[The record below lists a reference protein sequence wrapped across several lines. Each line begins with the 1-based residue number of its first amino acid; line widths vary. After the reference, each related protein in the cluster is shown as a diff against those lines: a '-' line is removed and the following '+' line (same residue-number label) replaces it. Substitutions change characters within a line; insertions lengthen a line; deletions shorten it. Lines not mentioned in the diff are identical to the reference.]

1 MTCRMRKQTV
11 FWAAALAAVIVFCML
26 FFVPAGVAQA
36 SEGTLTLYAWGKD
49 DEGNV
54 YAFFTAGGGENALAS
69 VPCTTASYIADE
81 GEFFYAS
88 HYDVTFDARA
98 AADAA
103 AAAAPEGVTVT
114 EDNLKIVF
122 VYATMY
128 ESIVSNAEKSEQD
141 GVWMHTLA
149 VSPDDGTVTFAA
161 SSRGAK
167 SENWYA
173 LLIGAAVLC
182 IAAAAAGIAAARS
195 LKCRKN
201 RNRPTE

>member
-1 MTCRMRKQTV
+1 MTRGTVSGMRML
-11 FWAAALAAVIVFCML
+11 AAAVVAVLLFAAL
-26 FFVPAGVAQA
+26 FAPSAPVASAGESDLV
-36 SEGTLTLYAWGKD
+36 LYAWGRG
-49 DEGNV
+49 ENGEIF
-54 YAFFTAGGGENALAS
+54 AFFTVNASAGSYAS
-69 VPCTTASYIADE
+69 VPCTTSSYTTQE
-81 GEFFYAS
+81 EFYRDS
-88 HYDVTFDARA
+88 HYEVTFDAGE
-98 AADAA
+98 AA
-103 AAAAPEGVTVT
+103 AAALAAAPEDLAVT

-141 GVWMHTLA
+141 GVWMHALA

-195 LKCRKN
+195 VKCRKN
-201 RNRPTE
+201 RTRPTE

>member
-1 MTCRMRKQTV
+1 MTRGTVSGMRML
-11 FWAAALAAVIVFCML
+11 AAAVVAVLLFAAL
-26 FFVPAGVAQA
+26 FAPSAPVASAGESDLV
-36 SEGTLTLYAWGKD
+36 LYAWGRG
-49 DEGNV
+49 ENGEIF
-54 YAFFTAGGGENALAS
+54 AFFTVNASAGSYAS
-69 VPCTTASYIADE
+69 VPCTTSSYTTQE
-81 GEFFYAS
+81 EFYRDS
-88 HYDVTFDARA
+88 HYEVTFDAGE
-98 AADAA
+98 AA
-103 AAAAPEGVTVT
+103 AAALAAAPEDLAVT

-195 LKCRKN
+195 VKCRKN
-201 RNRPTE
+201 RTRPTE